1 MLGQSQ
7 LDGGELRRLQRQRTS
22 LEVRIRLLKAALSA
36 DNGSPAFIPKET
48 METQRVYLSMME
60 TKLERI
66 NAGLRDH

>member
-22 LEVRIRLLKAALSA
+22 LQERIRLLKAALSA
-36 DNGSPAFIPKET
+36 DNGSAAFVPKET
-48 METQRVYLSMME
+48 MVTQRVYLSMME

-66 NAGLRDH
+66 NAELRGY